1 MDLRSERMLSTM
13 RTTQQNIS
21 VLLNESRT
29 KTEAL
34 CILLA
39 SVNPSNG
46 RATVLSCDVNHLS
59 LEAESVV
66 FPSHVLLMLPLT
78 PLSAPIPCK
87 DFIFPPSLEH
97 YADSYVVV
105 ATVRD
110 MQNEVMGVV
119 LTFVR
124 HSVLSPLQHTL
135 IDITRQKV
143 ELSYQ
148 YELAR
153 HPYSDKLSEQ
163 LALLEEVS
171 SISKVGA
178 WEIDRFTGVLSL
190 TEVMKALLGLPRVK
204 SVGLNEVLDM
214 LTSSDRRDLKQRVF
228 KALKEDREFVKH
240 FEFHDKQGRR
250 KSIKLTVFLQVQR
263 GNASGIKLTRL
274 YGAVQDETEIQRLSD
289 SQHNYTDYLTSLLN
303 NVDSVV
309 LSIDEHGTILTAN
322 ERVYSVLGFEPEE
335 LIGQDIK
342 LISTKV
348 QNTDAPS
355 CFINIPAGLAWC
367 SENGSVNECLRH
379 KNGKRIACEVYLS
392 KCSVHNQQLII
403 ASVRDITNQN
413 HEIEHYKQLALIDT
427 VTGLP
432 NLHQFERYLGDKAHD
447 DKSSKPFATFMRVAI
462 CNIKEYENA
471 FGEPTIDYILRILAS
486 RFIRIF
492 EINKRNSASIFKCE
506 RGAFYIHLHQYFSE
520 EAQSLNAAHDCAIL
534 IHDHVLA
541 PITLHNS
548 LLNIETQTISCTVPT
563 KHFSF
568 KKIKELLSRKPLR
581 EVKNTSTFKSEHEYF
596 HVNASDIERYNYI
609 KHSLSRAISNN
620 ELYIEL
626 QPQYDA
632 TKSLISSE
640 VLLRWKHPHMGTVSP
655 SEFIPIAEENDFI
668 AELGLWVC
676 NEACGLLSECQS
688 KKINTK
694 LSVNISAK
702 HLARADFVSKFVAI
716 VNKWRV
722 SHKNLTLELTEGA
735 LIRGVSVIQ
744 RRVRELAEQGFSLSI
759 DDFGLGDSNLNYLQD
774 LPITE
779 LKVDR
784 VFVEAMEG
792 SQQKTLLVTSI
803 CNMAKALHINT
814 VAEGIETTGQLD
826 QAKACGC
833 GAFQGYYLDKP
844 MSVDDWKSKISEK
857 QYKESS

>member
-13 RTTQQNIS
+13 RTTQQDIS

-34 CILLA
+34 CVLLA
-39 SVNPSNG
+39 SVNPNNG
-46 RATVLSCDVNHLS
+46 RATVVSCDENHSALD
-59 LEAESVV
+59 AQSVV

-78 PLSAPIPCK
+78 NLSAPIPCK
-87 DFIFPPSLEH
+87 EFSFPPSLAH
-97 YADSYVVV
+97 YAESYVVV

-124 HSVLSPLQHTL
+124 QSVLTPLQHTL
-135 IDITRQKV
+135 IDIARQKV
-143 ELSYQ
+143 ELNYQ

-163 LALLEEVS
+163 LSLLEEVS

-178 WEIDRFTGVLSL
+178 WEIDRFSGVLTL
-190 TEVMKALLGLPRVK
+190 TEVMKALIGLPRVK
-204 SVGLNEVLDM
+204 NVSLHDVLD
-214 LTSSDRRDLKQRVF
+214 LLKPSDRENLKQRVF
-228 KALKEDREFVKH
+228 KALRNDRQFVKH
-240 FEFHDKQGRR
+240 FDFHDKQGRKR
-250 KSIKLTVFLQVQR
+250 SIKLTVFLQVQQ
-263 GNASGIKLTRL
+263 GAFNGIKLTRL

-289 SQHNYTDYLTSLLN
+289 SQHNYSDYLTSLLN

-322 ERVYSVLGFEPEE
+322 ERVYPILGFEPEE

-342 LISTKV
+342 LISTKL
-348 QNTDAPS
+348 QNSNVPS
-355 CFINIPAGLAWC
+355 CFLNLAEGLALC
-367 SENGSVNECLRH
+367 SEKGPVNECLRH
-379 KNGKRIACEVYLS
+379 KNGKRIACEVNLS
-392 KCSVHNQQLII
+392 KCSVHNQQLIV
-403 ASVRDITNQN
+403 ATVRDITVHN
-413 HEIEHYKQLALIDT
+413 HEVEHYKQLALTDL

-432 NLHQFERYLGDKAHD
+432 NLNQFERYLSENSHVDR
-447 DKSSKPFATFMRVAI
+447 SSKPFATFLRVAI
-462 CNIKEYENA
+462 CNVKEYENA

-492 EINKRNSASIFKCE
+492 EVTQRNSASVFKCE
-506 RGAFYIHLHQYFSE
+506 RGAFYIHLHQYVSE
-520 EAQSLNAAHDCAIL
+520 EVLSSNAARDCANL

-548 LLNIETQTISCTVPT
+548 LLSIETQIISCTVPT

-581 EVKNTSTFKSEHEYF
+581 DTKSRSALPTGHEYF

-620 ELYIEL
+620 ELFVEL
-626 QPQYDA
+626 QPQYDVNN
-632 TKSLISSE
+632 TVISSE
-640 VLLRWKHPHMGTVSP
+640 VLLRWKHPHLGSVNP
-655 SEFIPIAEENDFI
+655 AEFIPIAEENDFI
-668 AELGLWVC
+668 SELGLWVC
-676 NEACGLLSECQS
+676 NEACKLLSECQS
-688 KKINTK
+688 LKIKTK

-702 HLARADFVSKFVAI
+702 HLARADFVSKFVAT
-716 VNKWRV
+716 VNRWRV
-722 SHKNLTLELTEGA
+722 PHKELTLELTEGA
-735 LIRGVSVIQ
+735 LIRGVSIIQ
-744 RRVRELAEQGFSLSI
+744 RRVRELAEHGFSLSI
-759 DDFGLGDSNLNYLQD
+759 DDFGIGDSNLNYLQD

-784 VFVEAMEG
+784 VFIEAIEG

-803 CNMAKALHINT
+803 CNMAKALHLNT

-833 GAFQGYYLDKP
+833 SAFQGYFLDKP
-844 MSVDDWKSKISEK
+844 MSIEDWRLKIAQPQGE
-857 QYKESS
+857 EG